1 MLEKLLER
9 MATSE
14 DTTLVIKREGGGKM
28 RVASRH
34 WEEAEVTGKNEMLE
48 VRSVDG
54 RLDVARKE
62 RKPYG
67 WGPPVEPYD
76 PYGPT
81 TESSMSD
88 TSQAD
93 GVTRHSS
100 VSDYRP

>member
-1 MLEKLLER
+1 LVGLSGSADEKLLER

-14 DTTLVIKREGGGKM
+14 NTTLVIKREGDGKI

-62 RKPYG
+62 RKPDE
-67 WGPPVEPYD
+67 WDPPVEPYD
-76 PYGPT
+76 PYRVRERPDGR
-81 TESSMSD
+81 D
-88 TSQAD
+88 GRDGSQF
-93 GVTRHSS
+93 
-100 VSDYRP
+100 